1 MLLVAALCACSV
13 PVARGQDQPVNLTA
27 LLDTYYQGRYD
38 EAVARA
44 AALPELGP
52 LRLQFVQ
59 GTPAWINADPPNA
72 EKRPA
77 ASAGFVAEPAGARLE
92 PDW

>member
-1 MLLVAALCACSV
+1 MLMVAALCASAV
-13 PVARGQDQPVNLTA
+13 PIARGQDQPVNLTA

-59 GTPAWINADPPNA
+59 GTPAWINADPA
-72 EKRPA
+72 ERRETA
-77 ASAGFVAEPAGARLE
+77 RGGGRLRGGARRRA
-92 PDW
+92 P